1 MILAALAGVIGFCTV
16 DLIST
21 AMGEPFPVPWLAAGT
36 LGLLALALFI
46 WALLIR
52 PRLLRKPD
60 AKPISP
66 FVAARTV
73 ALAMAA
79 SRTGAL
85 VGGFY
90 LGVALELASRFEN
103 DYARAKIWT
112 ALAAVVGALLV
123 VLAALWLEYICRL
136 PEDDGQD
143 STRIDGNED
152 TDEWV
157 LPTNRVVDGRRT
169 AVLTLRSA
177 CAQR

>member
-1 MILAALAGVIGFCTV
+1 MILAALAAVIGFCVV

-21 AMGEPFPVPWLAAGT
+21 SLGEPFPVPWLAAAT
-36 LGLLALALFI
+36 LFILALALFI

-52 PRLLRKPD
+52 PRLMRKPD
-60 AKPISP
+60 TKPISP

-103 DYARAKIWT
+103 DYARARIWA

-136 PEDDGQD
+136 PDGGDEDSPHRDG
-143 STRIDGNED
+143 TED
-152 TDEWV
+152 TEEWV
-157 LPTNRVVDGRRT
+157 LPTNRVVDAPRT
-169 AVLTLRSA
+169 VILAVRST
-177 CAQR
+177 CVQR